1 MKKFKRKIFRSVL
14 DHFDF
19 YAVFIFWGVI
29 EEVLELTP
37 LDGLS
42 VLVYDVIVVEVEDW
56 EGREEFVHVW
66 VFFLVPLVAEVIDCF
81 SIAD

>member
-1 MKKFKRKIFRSVL
+1 M
-14 DHFDF
+14 
-19 YAVFIFWGVI
+19 
-29 EEVLELTP
+29 TP